1 MAIYTPS
8 TTATTYSK
16 QQAMENANKYGL
28 DNQSGSDADYSEL
41 QKEMYE
47 EYLKIYLPIQQQMIQ
62 NLLNENYGKDL
73 LSMAQANNQLASV
86 NAKQGTQFTNE
97 RLGVDSLGS
106 ESKQRKLDLALANAK
121 NNNAIRSNEE
131 DRKLYLLTG
140 SNSSTLKDLVS

>member
-47 EYLKIYLPIQQQMIQ
+47 EYLKIYLPIQQKMIQ

-106 ESKQRKLDLALANAK
+106 ESKQRKLDLA
-121 NNNAIRSNEE
+121 
-131 DRKLYLLTG
+131 
-140 SNSSTLKDLVS
+140 

>member
-1 MAIYTPS
+1 MALYTPS
-8 TTATTYSK
+8 TTATAYSQ
-16 QQAMENANKYGL
+16 QQAIENANKYGL
-28 DNQSGSDADYSEL
+28 DSQSGSDEDYAEL

-73 LSMAQANNQLASV
+73 LSMAQANNQLARV

-97 RLGVDSLGS
+97 RLGVDSLGG
-106 ESKQRKLDLALANAK
+106 ESKQRKLDLALSQAK

>member
-8 TTATTYSK
+8 TTATAYSK

-28 DNQSGSDADYSEL
+28 DSQNGSDEDYAEL

-47 EYLKIYLPIQQQMIQ
+47 EYLKIYLPIQQKMIQ

-97 RLGVDSLGS
+97 RLGVDSLGG
-106 ESKQRKLDLALANAK
+106 ESKQRKLDLALSQAK